1 MTEETTIPPL
11 KPLNFILV
19 ICKDRKKF
27 KKFEKVNK
35 LRNKYVIDIKKMME
49 EEELTSANVSDSI
62 VIKLNLLKK
71 FNLAKEKKK
80 HIYYIP
86 NLTEQNSLHKLFN
99 IKELMSDTHNFTL
112 LYFYDDFEKGQQPIE
127 ILEKIAE
134 FDYTQILEDY

>member
-1 MTEETTIPPL
+1 MSDILQL
-11 KPLNFILV
+11 KKSLNFILV
-19 ICKDRKKF
+19 ICKDKKKF

-49 EEELTSANVSDSI
+49 DENLNSNNVSNSS
-62 VIKLNLLKK
+62 VFKLNLLKK

-80 HIYYIP
+80 HVYYIP
-86 NLTEQNSLHKLFN
+86 NLLEQNSIQKLFN

-112 LYFYDDFEKGQQPIE
+112 LYFYDDFTNEEQPLE

>member
-1 MTEETTIPPL
+1 MNIDNKLL
-11 KPLNFILV
+11 KSLNFILV

-35 LRNKYVIDIKKMME
+35 LKNKYVIDIKKMMDDDN
-49 EEELTSANVSDSI
+49 LTSQNVSNSS
-62 VIKLNLLKK
+62 VFKLNLLKK

-86 NLTEQNSLHKLFN
+86 NIIEQNNLYNLFN

-112 LYFYDDFEKGQQPIE
+112 LYFYDDFDKNQQPLE
-127 ILEKIAE
+127 ILENISE

>member
-1 MTEETTIPPL
+1 MSDISQL
-11 KPLNFILV
+11 QKSLNFILV
-19 ICKDRKKF
+19 ICKDKKKF

-49 EEELTSANVSDSI
+49 DENLTSNNISNSSVF
-62 VIKLNLLKK
+62 KLNLLKK

-86 NLTEQNSLHKLFN
+86 NLVEQNSIQKLFN
-99 IKELMSDTHNFTL
+99 IKDIMSDTHNFTL
-112 LYFYDDFEKGQQPIE
+112 LYFYDDFTKDEQPLE
-127 ILEKIAE
+127 ILEKISE